1 MEMVDL
7 YDENRLPL
15 GRTAERY
22 APKGEGEYRVV
33 VHICVF
39 DSRGRLLIQQ
49 RSREKAVWPEA
60 WDVSAAGGVDAGET
74 SRQAAEREF
83 REELGVALDLTG
95 VRPSCTVNFDGGFDD
110 FFLVERDLGLEEL
123 TLQKEEVA
131 GPVGRS
137 CRKSWTWWTG
147 GSSSTIPKAFWRF
160 CSTCGGPS
168 ASAPNEAPPGPKL
181 QCFFGKRP

>member
-1 MEMVDL
+1 MELVDL

-15 GRTAERY
+15 GKTAERHDRRR
-22 APKGEGEYRVV
+22 PGEYRTV
-33 VHICVF
+33 VHVCLF

-49 RSREKAVWPEA
+49 RSQEKDACPGA

-74 SRQAAEREF
+74 SCQAAEREF

-110 FFLVERDLGLEEL
+110 FFLVERDLALEEL

-131 GPVGRS
+131 QARWAELPEILDMVDRGEFIDYP
-137 CRKSWTWWTG
+137 KSFL
-147 GSSSTIPKAFWRF
+147 AFLFDMRGTF
-160 CSTCGGPS
+160 G
-168 ASAPNEAPPGPKL
+168 
-181 QCFFGKRP
+181 FFTK

>member
-131 GPVGRS
+131 RGEFIDYP
-137 CRKSWTWWTG
+137 KSFL
-147 GSSSTIPKAFWRF
+147 AFLFDMRGTFGF
-160 CSTCGGPS
+160 CT
-168 ASAPNEAPPGPKL
+168 K
-181 QCFFGKRP
+181 

>member
-110 FFLVERDLGLEEL
+110 FFLVERDVGLEEL

-131 GPVGRS
+131 RARWAELPEILDMVDRGEFIDYP
-137 CRKSWTWWTG
+137 KSFL
-147 GSSSTIPKAFWRF
+147 AFLFDMRGTFGF
-160 CSTCGGPS
+160 CT
-168 ASAPNEAPPGPKL
+168 K
-181 QCFFGKRP
+181 

>member
-1 MEMVDL
+1 MELWDLRDEQGNPTGETMV
-7 YDENRLPL
+7 R
-15 GRTAERY
+15 
-22 APKGEGEYRVV
+22 GEHLRPGQYHLV
-33 VHICVF
+33 VHIWVS

-131 GPVGRS
+131 RARWAELPEILDMVDRGEFIDYP
-137 CRKSWTWWTG
+137 KSFL
-147 GSSSTIPKAFWRF
+147 AFLFDMRGTFGF
-160 CSTCGGPS
+160 CT
-168 ASAPNEAPPGPKL
+168 K
-181 QCFFGKRP
+181 